1 MCKKSMMKNVLAV
14 VMAATV
20 AISVT
25 GCKGKKN
32 QDAASSAPSTS
43 LSDSAS
49 TAQSETPDTAESE
62 AESKPDSN
70 AASTENKTAES
81 EAASDKAEK
90 PAASLNTNPDNVS
103 TKDGPAKAPV
113 YNTHK
118 TTTGT
123 KTPAQKPA
131 AVTPAATP
139 AEKESQPV
147 YTFTVRH
154 HDATCTTQGYDEHIC
169 NEWGGM
175 NYNDN
180 YVAAK
185 GHSWDNGTVTKAA
198 TYTETGIKTF
208 KCKDCGETRTEEIP
222 SLDKT
227 YHILQVVAPT
237 CTSEG
242 YTIYECNEVPG
253 LTYKGD
259 FTDKTP
265 HTYDEGVVTKEATI
279 YEKGVKTFTCSACG
293 DTYTED
299 IPMVEKTWHKGDT
312 VAPTCTE
319 QGYTV
324 YICDQDATLTENRD
338 FVDALDHDWG
348 EGVVTKAATCTEDG
362 EKTFTCSRDGATKTE
377 VIPAVGHKWDDGTVT
392 TPATCEASGVKTYK
406 CQNTGCTET
415 KTEEIAALGHNYDEG
430 VVTKAATCTEDGEK
444 TFTCSRDGATKTE
457 VIPAVGHKWD
467 DGTVTT
473 PATCEASGV
482 KTYKCLND
490 GCTETKTE
498 EIAALGHNYDDGV
511 VTTEPTY
518 TENGVKTFTCHNCG
532 DTYTESIPALGY
544 TYNET
549 VVAPTC
555 TEDGYTMHECV
566 EDATKSFK
574 DNIVPAL
581 GHEYKEVTTPATC
594 KDAGSVDKVCER
606 CNDKQHVRD
615 IPVNE
620 EHQWDEGVITKE
632 PTATEPGIKTYT
644 CTVCNKTKTESIA
657 KVHVHDYTR
666 LGEIVEGPYCET
678 EGKRWMYCSYEGCNE
693 RVLKPVPAIGYHDW
707 DTEHTECLKKATCTE
722 PGTMLMHCKRD
733 ASHTMTYS
741 YGGTGHIWDEGVI
754 TTQPTHDE
762 YGVKT
767 LHCKNCDATM
777 TEKVLPTKYTFTVTV
792 VPPTCTEDG
801 YTMHKCNE
809 DDSFS
814 YKDNI
819 VHSTGHHAEMRVIE
833 PTCKE
838 EGRTEIYCTVCGE
851 VSTVLST
858 TPKKDH
864 TWDNGVVTTEPTTEH
879 EGVKTYTCTGCGET
893 KTESIARLPAS
904 AKVAANPI
912 VAGAEPVVEVPA
924 QEMSAESINAE
935 TYVAETPVES
945 AVPAETPAEPAAP
958 VESAETEKSAETS
971 EDSTDTKQE
980 DADMPKETEAEVVI
994 VEGAAE

>member
-1 MCKKSMMKNVLAV
+1 MRKKSMMKNVLAV
-14 VMAATV
+14 AMAATV

-49 TAQSETPDTAESE
+49 TAQSETPDTAEKEDTSAAASESKAESE

-123 KTPAQKPA
+123 KTPAKKPA

-139 AEKESQPV
+139 AEKKSQPV

-406 CQNTGCTET
+406 C
-415 KTEEIAALGHNYDEG
+415 
-430 VVTKAATCTEDGEK
+430 
-444 TFTCSRDGATKTE
+444 
-457 VIPAVGHKWD
+457 
-467 DGTVTT
+467 
-473 PATCEASGV
+473 
-482 KTYKCLND
+482 LND

-657 KVHVHDYTR
+657 KVHVHEYTG
-666 LGEIVEGPYCET
+666 LGEIVKEPSCET
-678 EGKRWMYCSYEGCNE
+678 EGERWMYCTNDGCDSKIL
-693 RVLKPVPAIGYHDW
+693 VPMPAIGSHDW
-707 DTEHTECLKKATCTE
+707 DFEHTECLKKATCTE

-945 AVPAETPAEPAAP
+945 AVPAETPAEPVAPVEPAVPAETPAEPAAP

>member
-1 MCKKSMMKNVLAV
+1 MRKKSMMKNVLAV
-14 VMAATV
+14 AMAATV

-49 TAQSETPDTAESE
+49 TAQSETPDTAEKEDTSAAASESKAESE

-90 PAASLNTNPDNVS
+90 PAASQNTNPDNVS

-139 AEKESQPV
+139 AEKKSQPV

-265 HTYDEGVVTKEATI
+265 HTYDEGVVTK
-279 YEKGVKTFTCSACG
+279 
-293 DTYTED
+293 
-299 IPMVEKTWHKGDT
+299 
-312 VAPTCTE
+312 
-319 QGYTV
+319 
-324 YICDQDATLTENRD
+324 
-338 FVDALDHDWG
+338 
-348 EGVVTKAATCTEDG
+348 
-362 EKTFTCSRDGATKTE
+362 
-377 VIPAVGHKWDDGTVT
+377 
-392 TPATCEASGVKTYK
+392 
-406 CQNTGCTET
+406 
-415 KTEEIAALGHNYDEG
+415 
-430 VVTKAATCTEDGEK
+430 AATCTEDGEK

-511 VTTEPTY
+511 VTKAATCTEDGVKTFTCQNDKSHTYTEVIPATGHDYDDGVVTTKPTY

-657 KVHVHDYTR
+657 KVHVHEYTG
-666 LGEIVEGPYCET
+666 LGEIVKEPSCET
-678 EGKRWMYCSYEGCNE
+678 EGERWMYCTNDGCDSKIL
-693 RVLKPVPAIGYHDW
+693 VPMPAIGSHDW
-707 DTEHTECLKKATCTE
+707 DFEHTECLKKATCTE

-912 VAGAEPVVEVPA
+912 EAGTKPVVEVPA
-924 QEMSAESINAE
+924 QEMSAESINTE

-958 VESAETEKSAETS
+958 VEPAVPAETPAEPAAPVESVETEKSAETS

-980 DADMPKETEAEVVI
+980 DADMPKETETEVVI

>member
-1 MCKKSMMKNVLAV
+1 MRKKSMMKNVLAV
-14 VMAATV
+14 AMAATV

-43 LSDSAS
+43 QSDSAS
-49 TAQSETPDTAESE
+49 TAQSETPDTAEKEDTS
-62 AESKPDSN
+62 AATSESKPDSD

-90 PAASLNTNPDNVS
+90 PAASQNTNPDNVS

-131 AVTPAATP
+131 AVTPAAAP
-139 AEKESQPV
+139 AEKKSQPV

-185 GHSWDNGTVTKAA
+185 GHSWDNGTMTKAA

-406 CQNTGCTET
+406 CLNDGCTET
-415 KTEEIAALGHNYDEG
+415 KTEGIAAPGHNYDDG
-430 VVTKAATCTEDGEK
+430 VVTKAATCTEDGVK
-444 TFTCSRDGATKTE
+444 TFTCQNDKSHTYTE
-457 VIPAVGHKWD
+457 VIPAIGHD
-467 DGTVTT
+467 
-473 PATCEASGV
+473 
-482 KTYKCLND
+482 
-490 GCTETKTE
+490 
-498 EIAALGHNYDDGV
+498 YDDGV

-657 KVHVHDYTR
+657 KVHVHEYTG
-666 LGEIVEGPYCET
+666 LGEIVKEPSCET
-678 EGKRWMYCSYEGCNE
+678 EGERWMYCTNDGCDSKI
-693 RVLKPVPAIGYHDW
+693 LAPMPAIGSHDW
-707 DTEHTECLKKATCTE
+707 DFEHTECLKKATCTE

-945 AVPAETPAEPAAP
+945 AVPAETPAEPVP

-971 EDSTDTKQE
+971 EDSTYTKRE

>member
-1 MCKKSMMKNVLAV
+1 MRKKSMMKNVLAV
-14 VMAATV
+14 AMAATV

-49 TAQSETPDTAESE
+49 TAQSETPDTAEKEDTSAAASESKAESE

-90 PAASLNTNPDNVS
+90 PAASQNTNPDNVS

-139 AEKESQPV
+139 AEKKSQPV

-208 KCKDCGETRTEEIP
+208 KCKDCGETRTEEIS

-362 EKTFTCSRDGATKTE
+362 VKTFTCQNDKSHTYTE
-377 VIPAVGHKWDDGTVT
+377 VIPATGHD
-392 TPATCEASGVKTYK
+392 
-406 CQNTGCTET
+406 
-415 KTEEIAALGHNYDEG
+415 
-430 VVTKAATCTEDGEK
+430 
-444 TFTCSRDGATKTE
+444 
-457 VIPAVGHKWD
+457 
-467 DGTVTT
+467 
-473 PATCEASGV
+473 
-482 KTYKCLND
+482 
-490 GCTETKTE
+490 
-498 EIAALGHNYDDGV
+498 YDDGV
-511 VTTEPTY
+511 VTTKPTY

-574 DNIVPAL
+574 DHIVPAL

-657 KVHVHDYTR
+657 KVHVHEYTG
-666 LGEIVEGPYCET
+666 LGEIVKEPSCET
-678 EGKRWMYCSYEGCNE
+678 EGERWMYCTNDGCDSKIL
-693 RVLKPVPAIGYHDW
+693 VPMPAIGSHDW
-707 DTEHTECLKKATCTE
+707 DFEHTECLKKATCTE

-945 AVPAETPAEPAAP
+945 AVPAETPAEPVAPVEPTVPAETPAEPAAP

>member
-1 MCKKSMMKNVLAV
+1 MRKKSMMKNVLAV
-14 VMAATV
+14 AMAATV

-43 LSDSAS
+43 QSDSAS
-49 TAQSETPDTAESE
+49 TAQSETPDTAEKEDTS
-62 AESKPDSN
+62 AAASESKPDSD

-90 PAASLNTNPDNVS
+90 PAASQNTNPDNVS

-131 AVTPAATP
+131 AVTPAAAP
-139 AEKESQPV
+139 AEKKSQPI

-279 YEKGVKTFTCSACG
+279 YEKGIKTFTCSACG

-406 CQNTGCTET
+406 CLNDGCTET
-415 KTEEIAALGHNYDEG
+415 KTEGIAALGHNYDDG
-430 VVTKAATCTEDGEK
+430 VVTKAATCTEDGVK
-444 TFTCSRDGATKTE
+444 TFTCQNDKSHTYTE
-457 VIPAVGHKWD
+457 VIPAIGHD
-467 DGTVTT
+467 
-473 PATCEASGV
+473 
-482 KTYKCLND
+482 
-490 GCTETKTE
+490 
-498 EIAALGHNYDDGV
+498 YDDGV

-657 KVHVHDYTR
+657 KVHVHEYTG
-666 LGEIVEGPYCET
+666 LGEIVKEPSCET
-678 EGKRWMYCSYEGCNE
+678 EGERWMYCTNDGCDSKI
-693 RVLKPVPAIGYHDW
+693 LAPMPAIGSHDW
-707 DTEHTECLKKATCTE
+707 DFEHTECLKKATCTE
-722 PGTMLMHCKRD
+722 PGTMRMHCKRD

-945 AVPAETPAEPAAP
+945 AVPAETSSEPVAPDEPTVPAETPAEPAAP

-980 DADMPKETEAEVVI
+980 DADIPKETEAEVVI
-994 VEGAAE
+994 VDGAAE

>member
-1 MCKKSMMKNVLAV
+1 MRKKSMMKNVLAV
-14 VMAATV
+14 AMAATV

-49 TAQSETPDTAESE
+49 TAQSETPDTAEKEDTSAAASESKAESE

-90 PAASLNTNPDNVS
+90 PAASQNTNPDNVS

-139 AEKESQPV
+139 AEKKSQPV

-362 EKTFTCSRDGATKTE
+362 VKTFTCQNDKSHTYTE
-377 VIPAVGHKWDDGTVT
+377 VIPATGHD
-392 TPATCEASGVKTYK
+392 
-406 CQNTGCTET
+406 
-415 KTEEIAALGHNYDEG
+415 
-430 VVTKAATCTEDGEK
+430 
-444 TFTCSRDGATKTE
+444 
-457 VIPAVGHKWD
+457 
-467 DGTVTT
+467 
-473 PATCEASGV
+473 
-482 KTYKCLND
+482 
-490 GCTETKTE
+490 
-498 EIAALGHNYDDGV
+498 YDDGV
-511 VTTEPTY
+511 VTTKPTY

-657 KVHVHDYTR
+657 KVHVHEYTG
-666 LGEIVEGPYCET
+666 LGEIVKEPSCET
-678 EGKRWMYCSYEGCNE
+678 EGERWMYCTNDGCDSKIL
-693 RVLKPVPAIGYHDW
+693 VPMPAIGSHDW
-707 DTEHTECLKKATCTE
+707 DFEHTECLKKATCTE

-912 VAGAEPVVEVPA
+912 EAGTKPVVEVPA
-924 QEMSAESINAE
+924 QEMSAESINTE

-958 VESAETEKSAETS
+958 VEPAVPAETPAEPAAPVESVETEKSAETS

>member
-1 MCKKSMMKNVLAV
+1 MRKKSMMKNVLAV
-14 VMAATV
+14 AMAATV

-49 TAQSETPDTAESE
+49 TAQSETPDTAEKEDTSAAASESKAESE

-90 PAASLNTNPDNVS
+90 PAASQNTNPDNVS

-139 AEKESQPV
+139 AEKKSQPV

-362 EKTFTCSRDGATKTE
+362 VKTFTCQNDKSHTYTE
-377 VIPAVGHKWDDGTVT
+377 VIPATGHD
-392 TPATCEASGVKTYK
+392 
-406 CQNTGCTET
+406 
-415 KTEEIAALGHNYDEG
+415 
-430 VVTKAATCTEDGEK
+430 
-444 TFTCSRDGATKTE
+444 
-457 VIPAVGHKWD
+457 
-467 DGTVTT
+467 
-473 PATCEASGV
+473 
-482 KTYKCLND
+482 
-490 GCTETKTE
+490 
-498 EIAALGHNYDDGV
+498 YDDGV
-511 VTTEPTY
+511 VTTKPTY

-657 KVHVHDYTR
+657 KVHVHEYTG
-666 LGEIVEGPYCET
+666 LGEIVKEPSCET
-678 EGKRWMYCSYEGCNE
+678 EGERWMYCTNDGCDSKIL
-693 RVLKPVPAIGYHDW
+693 VPMPAIGSHDW
-707 DTEHTECLKKATCTE
+707 DFEHTECLKKATCTE

-924 QEMSAESINAE
+924 QEMSAE

-945 AVPAETPAEPAAP
+945 AVPAETPAEPVAPVEPTVPAETPAEPAAP

>member
-1 MCKKSMMKNVLAV
+1 MRKKSMMKNVLAV
-14 VMAATV
+14 AMAATV

-49 TAQSETPDTAESE
+49 TAQSETPDTAEKEDTSAAASESKAESE

-70 AASTENKTAES
+70 AASTKNKTAES

-90 PAASLNTNPDNVS
+90 PAASQNTNPDNVS

-139 AEKESQPV
+139 AEKKSQPV

-265 HTYDEGVVTKEATI
+265 HTYDEGVVTK
-279 YEKGVKTFTCSACG
+279 
-293 DTYTED
+293 
-299 IPMVEKTWHKGDT
+299 
-312 VAPTCTE
+312 
-319 QGYTV
+319 
-324 YICDQDATLTENRD
+324 
-338 FVDALDHDWG
+338 
-348 EGVVTKAATCTEDG
+348 
-362 EKTFTCSRDGATKTE
+362 
-377 VIPAVGHKWDDGTVT
+377 
-392 TPATCEASGVKTYK
+392 
-406 CQNTGCTET
+406 
-415 KTEEIAALGHNYDEG
+415 
-430 VVTKAATCTEDGEK
+430 AATCTEDGEK

-511 VTTEPTY
+511 VTKAATCTEDGVKTFTCQNDKSHTYTEVIPATGHDYDDGVVTTKPTY

-657 KVHVHDYTR
+657 KVHVHEYTG
-666 LGEIVEGPYCET
+666 LGEIVKEPSCET
-678 EGKRWMYCSYEGCNE
+678 EGERWMYCTNDGCDSKIL
-693 RVLKPVPAIGYHDW
+693 VPMPAIGSHDW
-707 DTEHTECLKKATCTE
+707 DFEHTECLKKATCTE

-904 AKVAANPI
+904 AKVAASPI

-945 AVPAETPAEPAAP
+945 AVPAETPAEPVAPVEPAVPAETPAGPAAP

>member
-1 MCKKSMMKNVLAV
+1 MRKKSMMKNVLAV
-14 VMAATV
+14 AMAATV

-43 LSDSAS
+43 QSDSAS
-49 TAQSETPDTAESE
+49 TAQSETPDTAEKEDTS
-62 AESKPDSN
+62 AAASESKPDSD

-90 PAASLNTNPDNVS
+90 PAASQNTNPDNVS

-131 AVTPAATP
+131 AVTPAAAP
-139 AEKESQPV
+139 AEKKSQPI

-279 YEKGVKTFTCSACG
+279 YEKGIKTFTCSACG

-406 CQNTGCTET
+406 CLNDGCTET
-415 KTEEIAALGHNYDEG
+415 KTEGIAALGHNYDDG
-430 VVTKAATCTEDGEK
+430 VVTKAATCTEDGVK
-444 TFTCSRDGATKTE
+444 TFTCQNDKSHTYTE
-457 VIPAVGHKWD
+457 VIPAIGHD
-467 DGTVTT
+467 
-473 PATCEASGV
+473 
-482 KTYKCLND
+482 
-490 GCTETKTE
+490 
-498 EIAALGHNYDDGV
+498 YDDGV

-555 TEDGYTMHECV
+555 TENGYTMHECV

-657 KVHVHDYTR
+657 KVHVHEYTG
-666 LGEIVEGPYCET
+666 LGEIVKEPSCET
-678 EGKRWMYCSYEGCNE
+678 EGERWMYCTNDGCDSKI
-693 RVLKPVPAIGYHDW
+693 LAPVPAIGSHDW
-707 DTEHTECLKKATCTE
+707 DFEHTECLKKATCTE
-722 PGTMLMHCKRD
+722 PGAMLMHCKRD

-980 DADMPKETEAEVVI
+980 DAEMPKETEAEVVI

>member
-1 MCKKSMMKNVLAV
+1 MMKNVLAV
-14 VMAATV
+14 AMAATV

-32 QDAASSAPSTS
+32 QDAVSSAPATS
-43 LSDSAS
+43 QSDSAS
-49 TAQSETPDTAESE
+49 TVQSETPDTAEKEDTST
-62 AESKPDSN
+62 AASESKPDSD
-70 AASTENKTAES
+70 AASTENKTTES
-81 EAASDKAEK
+81 EAASNKAEK
-90 PAASLNTNPDNVS
+90 PAASQNANPDNVS

-131 AVTPAATP
+131 AVTPAAAP
-139 AEKESQPV
+139 AEKKSQPV

-198 TYTETGIKTF
+198 TYSETGIKTF

-299 IPMVEKTWHKGDT
+299 IPMVEKTWHKGNT

-319 QGYTV
+319 KGYTV

-406 CQNTGCTET
+406 C
-415 KTEEIAALGHNYDEG
+415 
-430 VVTKAATCTEDGEK
+430 
-444 TFTCSRDGATKTE
+444 
-457 VIPAVGHKWD
+457 
-467 DGTVTT
+467 
-473 PATCEASGV
+473 
-482 KTYKCLND
+482 LND

-511 VTTEPTY
+511 VTKAATCTEDGVKTFTCQNDKSHTYSEVIPATGHDYDDGVVTTKPTY

-657 KVHVHDYTR
+657 KVHVHEYTG
-666 LGEIVEGPYCET
+666 LGEIVKEPSCET
-678 EGKRWMYCSYEGCNE
+678 EGERWMYCTNDGCDSKIL
-693 RVLKPVPAIGYHDW
+693 VPMPAIGSHDW
-707 DTEHTECLKKATCTE
+707 DFEHTECLKKATCTE

-838 EGRTEIYCTVCGE
+838 EGRTEIYCIVCGE
-851 VSTVLST
+851 VSST
-858 TPKKDH
+858 FDVTPKKDH
-864 TWDNGVVTTEPTTEH
+864 TWDDGVVTTKPTAEK
-879 EGVKTYTCTGCGET
+879 EGVKTYTCKVCNET
-893 KTESIARLPAS
+893 KTETIPRLNS
-904 AKVAANPI
+904 SGK
-912 VAGAEPVVEVPA
+912 
-924 QEMSAESINAE
+924 
-935 TYVAETPVES
+935 
-945 AVPAETPAEPAAP
+945 
-958 VESAETEKSAETS
+958 
-971 EDSTDTKQE
+971 
-980 DADMPKETEAEVVI
+980 
-994 VEGAAE
+994 

>member
-1 MCKKSMMKNVLAV
+1 MRKKSMMKNVLAV
-14 VMAATV
+14 AMAATV

-43 LSDSAS
+43 QSDSAS
-49 TAQSETPDTAESE
+49 TAQSETPDTAEKEDTS
-62 AESKPDSN
+62 AAASESKPDSD

-90 PAASLNTNPDNVS
+90 PAASQNTNPDNVS

-131 AVTPAATP
+131 AVTPAAAP
-139 AEKESQPV
+139 AEKKSQPV

-185 GHSWDNGTVTKAA
+185 GHSWDNGTMTKAA

-279 YEKGVKTFTCSACG
+279 YEKGIKTFTCSACG

-406 CQNTGCTET
+406 CLNDGCTET
-415 KTEEIAALGHNYDEG
+415 KTEGIAAPGHNYDDG
-430 VVTKAATCTEDGEK
+430 VVTKAATCTEDGVK
-444 TFTCSRDGATKTE
+444 TFTCQNDKSHTYTE
-457 VIPAVGHKWD
+457 VIPAIGHD
-467 DGTVTT
+467 
-473 PATCEASGV
+473 
-482 KTYKCLND
+482 
-490 GCTETKTE
+490 
-498 EIAALGHNYDDGV
+498 YDDGV

-657 KVHVHDYTR
+657 KVHVHEYTG
-666 LGEIVEGPYCET
+666 LGEIVKEPSCET
-678 EGKRWMYCSYEGCNE
+678 EGERWMYCTNDGCDSKI
-693 RVLKPVPAIGYHDW
+693 LAPMPAIGSHDW
-707 DTEHTECLKKATCTE
+707 DFEHTECLKKATCTE

-762 YGVKT
+762 YVKT

-912 VAGAEPVVEVPA
+912 VAGAEPVVEFPA

-945 AVPAETPAEPAAP
+945 AVPAETPAEPVP

-971 EDSTDTKQE
+971 EDSTYTKRE

>member
-1 MCKKSMMKNVLAV
+1 MRKKSMMKNVLAV
-14 VMAATV
+14 AMAATV

-49 TAQSETPDTAESE
+49 TAQSETPDTAEKEDTSAAASESKAESE
-62 AESKPDSN
+62 AESKPDSD

-90 PAASLNTNPDNVS
+90 PAASQNANPDNVS

-131 AVTPAATP
+131 AVTPAAAP
-139 AEKESQPV
+139 AEKKSQPV

-406 CQNTGCTET
+406 C
-415 KTEEIAALGHNYDEG
+415 
-430 VVTKAATCTEDGEK
+430 
-444 TFTCSRDGATKTE
+444 
-457 VIPAVGHKWD
+457 
-467 DGTVTT
+467 
-473 PATCEASGV
+473 
-482 KTYKCLND
+482 LND

-511 VTTEPTY
+511 VTKAATCTEDGVKTFTCQNDKSHTYTEVIPATGHDYDDGVVTTKPTY
-518 TENGVKTFTCHNCG
+518 TGNGVKTFTCHNCG

-544 TYNET
+544 TYSET

-657 KVHVHDYTR
+657 KVHVHEYTG
-666 LGEIVEGPYCET
+666 LGEIVKEPSCET
-678 EGKRWMYCSYEGCNE
+678 EGERWMYCTNDGCDSKI
-693 RVLKPVPAIGYHDW
+693 LAPMPAIGSHDW
-707 DTEHTECLKKATCTE
+707 DFEHTECLKKATCTE

-945 AVPAETPAEPAAP
+945 AVPAETPAEPVAPVEPTVPAETPAEPAAP

-994 VEGAAE
+994 VESAAE

>member
-1 MCKKSMMKNVLAV
+1 MRKKSMMKNVLAV
-14 VMAATV
+14 AMAATV

-49 TAQSETPDTAESE
+49 TAQSETPDTAEKEDTSAAASE
-62 AESKPDSN
+62 SKAESKPDSD
-70 AASTENKTAES
+70 AANTENKTAES

-90 PAASLNTNPDNVS
+90 PAASQNTNPDNVS

-113 YNTHK
+113 YNNHK

-131 AVTPAATP
+131 AVTPAVAP
-139 AEKESQPV
+139 AEKKSQPV

-208 KCKDCGETRTEEIP
+208 KCKDCGETRIEEIP

-253 LTYKGD
+253 LTYKGN

-406 CQNTGCTET
+406 C
-415 KTEEIAALGHNYDEG
+415 
-430 VVTKAATCTEDGEK
+430 
-444 TFTCSRDGATKTE
+444 
-457 VIPAVGHKWD
+457 
-467 DGTVTT
+467 
-473 PATCEASGV
+473 
-482 KTYKCLND
+482 LND

-511 VTTEPTY
+511 VTKAATCTED
-518 TENGVKTFTCHNCG
+518 GVKTFTCHNCG

-657 KVHVHDYTR
+657 KVHVHEYTG
-666 LGEIVEGPYCET
+666 LGEIVKEPSCET
-678 EGKRWMYCSYEGCNE
+678 EGERWMYCTNDGCDSKIL
-693 RVLKPVPAIGYHDW
+693 VPMPAIGSHDW
-707 DTEHTECLKKATCTE
+707 DFEHTECLKKATCTE

-945 AVPAETPAEPAAP
+945 AVPAETPAEPVAPVEPAIPAETPAEPAAP

>member
-1 MCKKSMMKNVLAV
+1 MMKNVLAV
-14 VMAATV
+14 AMAATV

-49 TAQSETPDTAESE
+49 TAQSETPDTAEKEDTSAAASESKAESE

-90 PAASLNTNPDNVS
+90 PAASQNTNPDNVS

-139 AEKESQPV
+139 AEKKSQPV

-406 CQNTGCTET
+406 C
-415 KTEEIAALGHNYDEG
+415 
-430 VVTKAATCTEDGEK
+430 
-444 TFTCSRDGATKTE
+444 
-457 VIPAVGHKWD
+457 
-467 DGTVTT
+467 
-473 PATCEASGV
+473 
-482 KTYKCLND
+482 LND

-511 VTTEPTY
+511 VTKAATCTEDGVKTFTCQNDKSHTYTEVIPATGHDYDDGVVTTKPTY

-644 CTVCNKTKTESIA
+644 CTVCNKTKTEDIA
-657 KVHVHDYTR
+657 KVHNHDYTR
-666 LGEIVEGPYCET
+666 FGEFVEGPYCET
-678 EGKRWMYCSYEGCNE
+678 EGKRWMYCNYEGCNE

-707 DTEHTECLKKATCTE
+707 DTEHIECLKKATCTE
-722 PGTMLMHCKRD
+722 QGAMRTHCKRD

-819 VHSTGHHAEMRVIE
+819 VHSIGHHAGMRVIE

-912 VAGAEPVVEVPA
+912 EAGTKPVVEVPA
-924 QEMSAESINAE
+924 QEMSAESINTE

-958 VESAETEKSAETS
+958 VEPAVPAETPTEPAAPVESVETEKSAETS

-980 DADMPKETEAEVVI
+980 EADMPKETEAEVVI

>member
-1 MCKKSMMKNVLAV
+1 MRKKSMMKNMLAV
-14 VMAATV
+14 AMAATV

-49 TAQSETPDTAESE
+49 TAQSETPDTAEKEDTSAAASESKAESE

-90 PAASLNTNPDNVS
+90 PAASQNTNPDNVS

-139 AEKESQPV
+139 AEKKSQPV

-362 EKTFTCSRDGATKTE
+362 EKTFTCQNDKSHTYTE
-377 VIPAVGHKWDDGTVT
+377 VIPATGHD
-392 TPATCEASGVKTYK
+392 
-406 CQNTGCTET
+406 
-415 KTEEIAALGHNYDEG
+415 
-430 VVTKAATCTEDGEK
+430 
-444 TFTCSRDGATKTE
+444 
-457 VIPAVGHKWD
+457 
-467 DGTVTT
+467 
-473 PATCEASGV
+473 
-482 KTYKCLND
+482 
-490 GCTETKTE
+490 
-498 EIAALGHNYDDGV
+498 YDDGV
-511 VTTEPTY
+511 VTTKPTY

-657 KVHVHDYTR
+657 KVHVHEYTG
-666 LGEIVEGPYCET
+666 LGEIVKEPSCET
-678 EGKRWMYCSYEGCNE
+678 EGERWMYCTNDGCDSKIL
-693 RVLKPVPAIGYHDW
+693 VPMPAIGSHDW
-707 DTEHTECLKKATCTE
+707 DFEHTECLKKATCTE

-912 VAGAEPVVEVPA
+912 EAGTKPVVEVPA
-924 QEMSAESINAE
+924 QEMSAESINTE

-958 VESAETEKSAETS
+958 VEPAVPAETPTEPAAPVESVETEKSAETS

>member
-1 MCKKSMMKNVLAV
+1 MRKKSMMKNVLAV
-14 VMAATV
+14 AMAATV

-32 QDAASSAPSTS
+32 QDAVSSAPATS
-43 LSDSAS
+43 QSDSAS
-49 TAQSETPDTAESE
+49 TVQSETPDTAEMEDTST
-62 AESKPDSN
+62 AASESKPDSD
-70 AASTENKTAES
+70 AASTENKTTES

-90 PAASLNTNPDNVS
+90 PAASQNANPDNVS

-131 AVTPAATP
+131 AVTPAAAP
-139 AEKESQPV
+139 AEKKSQPV

-198 TYTETGIKTF
+198 TYSETGIKTF

-406 CQNTGCTET
+406 C
-415 KTEEIAALGHNYDEG
+415 
-430 VVTKAATCTEDGEK
+430 
-444 TFTCSRDGATKTE
+444 
-457 VIPAVGHKWD
+457 
-467 DGTVTT
+467 
-473 PATCEASGV
+473 
-482 KTYKCLND
+482 LND

-511 VTTEPTY
+511 VTKAATCTED
-518 TENGVKTFTCHNCG
+518 GVKTFTCQNDKSHTYTEVIPATG
-532 DTYTESIPALGY
+532 HDYDDGVVTTEPTYTESIPALGY

-581 GHEYKEVTTPATC
+581 GHQYKEVTTPATC
-594 KDAGSVDKVCER
+594 GASGSVDNVCER
-606 CNDKQHVRD
+606 CNDKQHVSD
-615 IPVNE
+615 IPATG
-620 EHQWDEGVITKE
+620 EHQWDEGVVTKE
-632 PTATEPGIKTYT
+632 PTATETGIKTFK
-644 CTVCNKTKTESIA
+644 CKVCQATKTEDIA
-657 KVHVHDYTR
+657 KVHNHDYTR

-693 RVLKPVPAIGYHDW
+693 GVLMPVPAIGYHDW

-722 PGTMLMHCKRD
+722 KGTMLMHCKRD
-733 ASHTMTYS
+733 ASHTMTYD

-754 TTQPTHDE
+754 TTPPTYEE
-762 YGVKT
+762 YGEKT
-767 LHCKNCDATM
+767 LHCKNCDATK

-819 VHSTGHHAEMRVIE
+819 VHSTGHRAEMRVIE

-838 EGRTEIYCTVCGE
+838 EGRTEIYCPVCGD
-851 VSTVLST
+851 VSSIINT
-858 TPKKDH
+858 TPKTNNH
-864 TWDNGVVTTEPTTEH
+864 TWDNGVVTTEPTAEK
-879 EGVKTYTCTGCGET
+879 EGVKTYTCKVCNET
-893 KTESIARLPAS
+893 KTETIPRLNGS
-904 AKVAANPI
+904 GK
-912 VAGAEPVVEVPA
+912 
-924 QEMSAESINAE
+924 
-935 TYVAETPVES
+935 
-945 AVPAETPAEPAAP
+945 
-958 VESAETEKSAETS
+958 
-971 EDSTDTKQE
+971 
-980 DADMPKETEAEVVI
+980 
-994 VEGAAE
+994 

>member
-1 MCKKSMMKNVLAV
+1 MRKKSMMKNVLAV
-14 VMAATV
+14 AMAATV

-49 TAQSETPDTAESE
+49 TAQSETPDTAEKEDTSAAASESE

-70 AASTENKTAES
+70 AANTENKTAES
-81 EAASDKAEK
+81 EVASDKAEK
-90 PAASLNTNPDNVS
+90 PAASQNTNPDNVS
-103 TKDGPAKAPV
+103 TKDGPARAPV

-131 AVTPAATP
+131 AVTPAAAP
-139 AEKESQPV
+139 AEKKSQPV

-227 YHILQVVAPT
+227 YHILQVVVPT

-253 LTYKGD
+253 LTYKGN

-406 CQNTGCTET
+406 C
-415 KTEEIAALGHNYDEG
+415 
-430 VVTKAATCTEDGEK
+430 
-444 TFTCSRDGATKTE
+444 
-457 VIPAVGHKWD
+457 
-467 DGTVTT
+467 
-473 PATCEASGV
+473 
-482 KTYKCLND
+482 LND

-498 EIAALGHNYDDGV
+498 EIAALGHNYDDGVVTKAATCTEDGVKTFTCQNDKSHTYTEVIPATGHDYDDGV

-620 EHQWDEGVITKE
+620 EHQWDDGVITKE

-707 DTEHTECLKKATCTE
+707 DFEHTECLKKATCTE

-851 VSTVLST
+851 VGTVLST

-864 TWDNGVVTTEPTTEH
+864 TWDSGVVTTEPTTEH

-924 QEMSAESINAE
+924 QEMSAETINAE

-945 AVPAETPAEPAAP
+945 AVPAETPAEPVAPVEPAVPAETPAEPAAP

-980 DADMPKETEAEVVI
+980 AADMPKETEAEVVI

>member
-1 MCKKSMMKNVLAV
+1 MRKKSMMKNVLAV
-14 VMAATV
+14 AMAATV

-49 TAQSETPDTAESE
+49 TAQSETPDTAEKEDTSAAASESKAESE

-90 PAASLNTNPDNVS
+90 PAASQNTNPDNVS

-139 AEKESQPV
+139 AEKKSQPV

-406 CQNTGCTET
+406 C
-415 KTEEIAALGHNYDEG
+415 
-430 VVTKAATCTEDGEK
+430 
-444 TFTCSRDGATKTE
+444 
-457 VIPAVGHKWD
+457 
-467 DGTVTT
+467 
-473 PATCEASGV
+473 
-482 KTYKCLND
+482 LND

-511 VTTEPTY
+511 VTKAATCTEDGVKTFTCQNDKSHTYTEVIPATGHDYDDGVVTTKPTY
-518 TENGVKTFTCHNCG
+518 TENGVKTFTCRNCG

-581 GHEYKEVTTPATC
+581 GHEYKVVTTPATC

-722 PGTMLMHCKRD
+722 KGTMLMHCKRD
-733 ASHTMTYS
+733 ASHTMTYD
-741 YGGTGHIWDEGVI
+741 YGGTGHVWDEGVI
-754 TTQPTHDE
+754 TTPPTYDE
-762 YGVKT
+762 YGEKT
-767 LHCKNCDATM
+767 LNCKNCDATK

-792 VPPTCTEDG
+792 VQPTCTEDG

-819 VHSTGHHAEMRVIE
+819 VHATGHRAAKRVIE

-838 EGRTEIYCTVCGE
+838 EGRTEIYCIVCGE
-851 VSTVLST
+851 VSST
-858 TPKKDH
+858 FDVTPKKDH
-864 TWDNGVVTTEPTTEH
+864 TWDDGVVTTKPTAEK
-879 EGVKTYTCTGCGET
+879 EGVKTYTCKVCNET
-893 KTESIARLPAS
+893 KTETIPRLNS
-904 AKVAANPI
+904 SGK
-912 VAGAEPVVEVPA
+912 
-924 QEMSAESINAE
+924 
-935 TYVAETPVES
+935 
-945 AVPAETPAEPAAP
+945 
-958 VESAETEKSAETS
+958 
-971 EDSTDTKQE
+971 
-980 DADMPKETEAEVVI
+980 
-994 VEGAAE
+994 

>member
-1 MCKKSMMKNVLAV
+1 MRKKSMMKNVLAV
-14 VMAATV
+14 AMAATV

-49 TAQSETPDTAESE
+49 TAQSETPDTAEKEDTSAAASESKAESE

-90 PAASLNTNPDNVS
+90 PAASQNTNPDNVS

-139 AEKESQPV
+139 AEKKSQPV

-242 YTIYECNEVPG
+242 YTIYECNEVPS

-406 CQNTGCTET
+406 C
-415 KTEEIAALGHNYDEG
+415 
-430 VVTKAATCTEDGEK
+430 
-444 TFTCSRDGATKTE
+444 
-457 VIPAVGHKWD
+457 
-467 DGTVTT
+467 
-473 PATCEASGV
+473 
-482 KTYKCLND
+482 LND

-511 VTTEPTY
+511 VTTKPTY

-657 KVHVHDYTR
+657 KVHVHEYTG
-666 LGEIVEGPYCET
+666 LGEIVKEPSCET
-678 EGKRWMYCSYEGCNE
+678 EGERWMYCTNDGCDSKIL
-693 RVLKPVPAIGYHDW
+693 VPMPAIGSHDW
-707 DTEHTECLKKATCTE
+707 DFEHTECLKKATCTE

>member
-1 MCKKSMMKNVLAV
+1 MRKKSMMKNVLAV
-14 VMAATV
+14 AMAATV

-49 TAQSETPDTAESE
+49 TAQSETPDTAEKEDTS
-62 AESKPDSN
+62 AAASESKPDSN

-90 PAASLNTNPDNVS
+90 PAASQNTNPDNVS

-113 YNTHK
+113 YNNHK

-131 AVTPAATP
+131 AVTPAAAP
-139 AEKESQPV
+139 AEKKSQPV

-253 LTYKGD
+253 LTYKGN

-265 HTYDEGVVTKEATI
+265 HT
-279 YEKGVKTFTCSACG
+279 
-293 DTYTED
+293 
-299 IPMVEKTWHKGDT
+299 
-312 VAPTCTE
+312 
-319 QGYTV
+319 
-324 YICDQDATLTENRD
+324 
-338 FVDALDHDWG
+338 
-348 EGVVTKAATCTEDG
+348 
-362 EKTFTCSRDGATKTE
+362 
-377 VIPAVGHKWDDGTVT
+377 
-392 TPATCEASGVKTYK
+392 
-406 CQNTGCTET
+406 
-415 KTEEIAALGHNYDEG
+415 YDEG

-498 EIAALGHNYDDGV
+498 EIAALGHNYDDGVVTKAATCTEDGVKTFTCQNDKSHTYTEVIPATGHDYDDGV

-620 EHQWDEGVITKE
+620 EHQWDDGVITKE

-657 KVHVHDYTR
+657 KVHVHEYTG
-666 LGEIVEGPYCET
+666 LGEIVKEPSCET
-678 EGKRWMYCSYEGCNE
+678 EGERWMYCTNDGCNSKIL
-693 RVLKPVPAIGYHDW
+693 VPMPAIGSHDW
-707 DTEHTECLKKATCTE
+707 DFEHTECLKKATCTE

-912 VAGAEPVVEVPA
+912 VAGTEPVVEVPA

-945 AVPAETPAEPAAP
+945 AVPAETPAEPVAPVEPAVPAETPAEPAAP

>member
-1 MCKKSMMKNVLAV
+1 MRKKSMMKNVLAV
-14 VMAATV
+14 AMAATV

-43 LSDSAS
+43 QSDSAS
-49 TAQSETPDTAESE
+49 TAQSETPDTAEKEDTS
-62 AESKPDSN
+62 AATSESKPDSD

-90 PAASLNTNPDNVS
+90 PAASQNTNPDNVS

-139 AEKESQPV
+139 AEKKSQPV

-406 CQNTGCTET
+406 C
-415 KTEEIAALGHNYDEG
+415 
-430 VVTKAATCTEDGEK
+430 
-444 TFTCSRDGATKTE
+444 
-457 VIPAVGHKWD
+457 
-467 DGTVTT
+467 
-473 PATCEASGV
+473 
-482 KTYKCLND
+482 LND

-511 VTTEPTY
+511 VTKAATCTEDGVKTFTCQNDKSHTYTEVIPATGHDYDDGVVTTKPTY

-581 GHEYKEVTTPATC
+581 GHQYKEVTTPATC
-594 KDAGSVDKVCER
+594 GASGSVDNVCER
-606 CNDKQHVRD
+606 CNDKQHVSD
-615 IPVNE
+615 LPATG
-620 EHQWDEGVITKE
+620 EHQWDEGVVTKE
-632 PTATEPGIKTYT
+632 PTTTETGIKTFT
-644 CTVCNKTKTESIA
+644 CKVCQAAKTEDIP
-657 KVHVHDYTR
+657 KVHTHDYTR
-666 LGEIVEGPYCET
+666 LGEIIEGPYCET

-693 RVLKPVPAIGYHDW
+693 RVLMPVPAIGYHDW

-722 PGTMLMHCKRD
+722 KGTMRMHCKRD
-733 ASHTMTYS
+733 ASHTMTYD

-754 TTQPTHDE
+754 TTPPTYDE
-762 YGVKT
+762 YGEKT
-767 LHCKNCDATM
+767 LRCKNCNATK

-801 YTMHKCNE
+801 YTMHKCNQ
-809 DDSFS
+809 DDSLS

-945 AVPAETPAEPAAP
+945 AVPAETPAEPVAPVEPAIPAETPAEPAAP

>member
-1 MCKKSMMKNVLAV
+1 MRKKSMMKNVLAV
-14 VMAATV
+14 AMAATV

-49 TAQSETPDTAESE
+49 TAQSETPDTAEKEDTSAAASESKAESE

-90 PAASLNTNPDNVS
+90 PAASQNTNPDNVS

-139 AEKESQPV
+139 AEKKSQPV

-253 LTYKGD
+253 LTYKGN

-406 CQNTGCTET
+406 C
-415 KTEEIAALGHNYDEG
+415 
-430 VVTKAATCTEDGEK
+430 
-444 TFTCSRDGATKTE
+444 
-457 VIPAVGHKWD
+457 
-467 DGTVTT
+467 
-473 PATCEASGV
+473 
-482 KTYKCLND
+482 LND

-498 EIAALGHNYDDGV
+498 EIAALGHNYDDGVVTKAATCTEDGVKTFTCQNDKSHTYTEVIPATGHDYDDGV

-620 EHQWDEGVITKE
+620 EHQWDDGVITKE

-657 KVHVHDYTR
+657 KVHVHEYAG
-666 LGEIVEGPYCET
+666 LGEIVKEPSCET
-678 EGKRWMYCSYEGCNE
+678 EGERWLYCTNDGCDSKIL
-693 RVLKPVPAIGYHDW
+693 VPMPAIGSHDW
-707 DTEHTECLKKATCTE
+707 DFEHTECLKKATCTE

-819 VHSTGHHAEMRVIE
+819 VHSTGHRAAMRVIE

-864 TWDNGVVTTEPTTEH
+864 TWDSGVVTTEPTTEH

-912 VAGAEPVVEVPA
+912 VAGTEPVVEVPA
-924 QEMSAESINAE
+924 QEMSAETINAE

-945 AVPAETPAEPAAP
+945 AVPAETPAEPVAPVEPAVPAETPAEPAAP

>member
-1 MCKKSMMKNVLAV
+1 MRKKSMMKNVLAV
-14 VMAATV
+14 AMAATV

-32 QDAASSAPSTS
+32 QDAVSSAPATCQ
-43 LSDSAS
+43 SDSAS
-49 TAQSETPDTAESE
+49 TVQSETPDTAEKEDTS
-62 AESKPDSN
+62 AAASESKPDSD
-70 AASTENKTAES
+70 ATSTENKTTES
-81 EAASDKAEK
+81 GAASDKAEK
-90 PAASLNTNPDNVS
+90 PAASQNANPDNVS
-103 TKDGPAKAPV
+103 TKDGPTKAPV

-131 AVTPAATP
+131 AVTPAAAP
-139 AEKESQPV
+139 AEKKSQPV

-279 YEKGVKTFTCSACG
+279 YEKGIKTFTCSACG

-406 CQNTGCTET
+406 C
-415 KTEEIAALGHNYDEG
+415 
-430 VVTKAATCTEDGEK
+430 
-444 TFTCSRDGATKTE
+444 
-457 VIPAVGHKWD
+457 
-467 DGTVTT
+467 
-473 PATCEASGV
+473 
-482 KTYKCLND
+482 LND

-511 VTTEPTY
+511 VTKAATCTEDGVKTFTCQNDKSHTYTEVIPATGHDYDDGVVTTKPTY

-657 KVHVHDYTR
+657 KVHVHEYTG
-666 LGEIVEGPYCET
+666 LGEIVKEPSCET
-678 EGKRWMYCSYEGCNE
+678 EGERWMYCTNDGCDSKI
-693 RVLKPVPAIGYHDW
+693 LAPMPAIGSHDW
-707 DTEHTECLKKATCTE
+707 DFEHTECLKKATCTE

-801 YTMHKCNE
+801 YTMHKCNQ
-809 DDSFS
+809 DDSLS

-945 AVPAETPAEPAAP
+945 AVPAETSSEPVAPVEPTVPAETPAEPAAP

>member
-1 MCKKSMMKNVLAV
+1 MMKNVLAV
-14 VMAATV
+14 AMAATV

-49 TAQSETPDTAESE
+49 TAQSETPDTAEKEDTSAAASESKAESE

-90 PAASLNTNPDNVS
+90 PAASQNTNPDNVS

-139 AEKESQPV
+139 AEKKSQPV

-208 KCKDCGETRTEEIP
+208 
-222 SLDKT
+222 
-227 YHILQVVAPT
+227 T
-237 CTSEG
+237 CT
-242 YTIYECNEVPG
+242 V
-253 LTYKGD
+253 
-259 FTDKTP
+259 
-265 HTYDEGVVTKEATI
+265 
-279 YEKGVKTFTCSACG
+279 CS
-293 DTYTED
+293 
-299 IPMVEKTWHKGDT
+299 
-312 VAPTCTE
+312 
-319 QGYTV
+319 
-324 YICDQDATLTENRD
+324 
-338 FVDALDHDWG
+338 
-348 EGVVTKAATCTEDG
+348 
-362 EKTFTCSRDGATKTE
+362 ATKTE
-377 VIPAVGHKWDDGTVT
+377 D
-392 TPATCEASGVKTYK
+392 
-406 CQNTGCTET
+406 
-415 KTEEIAALGHNYDEG
+415 
-430 VVTKAATCTEDGEK
+430 
-444 TFTCSRDGATKTE
+444 
-457 VIPAVGHKWD
+457 
-467 DGTVTT
+467 
-473 PATCEASGV
+473 
-482 KTYKCLND
+482 
-490 GCTETKTE
+490 
-498 EIAALGHNYDDGV
+498 
-511 VTTEPTY
+511 
-518 TENGVKTFTCHNCG
+518 
-532 DTYTESIPALGY
+532 
-544 TYNET
+544 
-549 VVAPTC
+549 
-555 TEDGYTMHECV
+555 
-566 EDATKSFK
+566 
-574 DNIVPAL
+574 IV
-581 GHEYKEVTTPATC
+581 
-594 KDAGSVDKVCER
+594 
-606 CNDKQHVRD
+606 
-615 IPVNE
+615 
-620 EHQWDEGVITKE
+620 
-632 PTATEPGIKTYT
+632 
-644 CTVCNKTKTESIA
+644 
-657 KVHVHDYTR
+657 KVHTHDYTR
-666 LGEIVEGPYCET
+666 LGEIIEGPYCVT

-693 RVLKPVPAIGYHDW
+693 RVLMPVPAIGYHDW

-722 PGTMLMHCKRD
+722 KGTMLMHCKRD
-733 ASHTMTYS
+733 ASHTMTYD

-754 TTQPTHDE
+754 TTPPTYDE
-762 YGVKT
+762 YGEKT
-767 LHCKNCDATM
+767 LYCKNCNATK
-777 TEKVLPTKYTFTVTV
+777 TENVLPTKYTFTVTV

-819 VHSTGHHAEMRVIE
+819 VHSTGHHAAKRVIE

-838 EGRTEIYCTVCGE
+838 EGRTEIYCIVCGD
-851 VSTVLST
+851 VSST
-858 TPKKDH
+858 FDFTPKKDH

-945 AVPAETPAEPAAP
+945 AVPAETPAEPVAPVEPAIPAETPAEPAAP

>member
-1 MCKKSMMKNVLAV
+1 MRKKSMMKNVLAV
-14 VMAATV
+14 AMAATV

-32 QDAASSAPSTS
+32 QDAVSSAPATS
-43 LSDSAS
+43 QSDSAS
-49 TAQSETPDTAESE
+49 TVQSETPDTAEKEDTS
-62 AESKPDSN
+62 AAASESKPDSD
-70 AASTENKTAES
+70 AASTENKTTES

-90 PAASLNTNPDNVS
+90 PAASQNANPDNVS

-131 AVTPAATP
+131 AVTPAAAP
-139 AEKESQPV
+139 AEKKSQPV

-198 TYTETGIKTF
+198 TYSETGIKTF

-259 FTDKTP
+259 FTDKTT

-406 CQNTGCTET
+406 C
-415 KTEEIAALGHNYDEG
+415 
-430 VVTKAATCTEDGEK
+430 
-444 TFTCSRDGATKTE
+444 
-457 VIPAVGHKWD
+457 
-467 DGTVTT
+467 
-473 PATCEASGV
+473 
-482 KTYKCLND
+482 LND

-511 VTTEPTY
+511 VTKAATCTEDGVKTFTCQNDKSHTYTEVIPATGHDYDDGVVTTKPTY

-657 KVHVHDYTR
+657 KVHVHEYTG
-666 LGEIVEGPYCET
+666 LGEIVKEPSCET
-678 EGKRWMYCSYEGCNE
+678 EGERWMYCTNDGCDSKIL
-693 RVLKPVPAIGYHDW
+693 VPMPAIGSHDW
-707 DTEHTECLKKATCTE
+707 DFEHTECLKKATCTE

-864 TWDNGVVTTEPTTEH
+864 TWDSGVVTTEPTTEH

-994 VEGAAE
+994 VEGAAK